1 MIIKKKDGNVYVI
14 KGPNKLAE
22 KQKDWDS
29 SKLVFH
35 NFTWE
40 EIHYKNLK
48 NKSKIEL
55 SKNEKPTAVEEI
67 IEKPIA
73 VEEIIEKPI
82 AVEEI
87 IEKPIAVEEIIEK
100 PIAVE
105 KIQIP
110 EIETTKKEELEVVEV
125 NFPKIKYKVLMHCL
139 PAIKNNYK
147 DDFYGD
153 SWYKITYG
161 KKFIFP
167 CIITESLDL
176 NLEFWTSDPNEQIK
190 ENSII
195 FPFCYEVY
203 NENNQ
208 SYDRVPYDEHRWW
221 KIINKETKTGGW
233 LMKAIPSQENPDFS
247 D

>member
-1 MIIKKKDGNVYVI
+1 MIIKKKDGNVYII

-35 NFTWE
+35 NFAWE
-40 EIHYKNLK
+40 EIHYKNLR

-55 SKNEKPTAVEEI
+55 NKNEIKEPVLIENPVIIEEKTPDVVETPVAVE
-67 IEKPIA
+67 
-73 VEEIIEKPI
+73 
-82 AVEEI
+82 
-87 IEKPIAVEEIIEK
+87 
-100 PIAVE
+100 E

-110 EIETTKKEELEVVEV
+110 EIETPKKEEQKVVEE

-176 NLEFWTSDPNEQIK
+176 SLEFWTSDPNEQIK

-203 NENNQ
+203 NENTQ

-221 KIINKETKTGGW
+221 KITKKETKTGGW
-233 LMKAIPSQENPDFS
+233 LIKSIPSQENPDFS